1 MNKFTRKFKNM
12 VVLQILQDCFRQAR
26 HQLVS
31 NKLRSFLTLL
41 GISIGIFCI
50 IAVMSAVDSLEK
62 NIIQSFEK
70 LGNDVLYIDKFS
82 WEEEPGSSYWK
93 YVNRPKPSKED
104 FEAIKKKSKLMEAA
118 SLMIFIPGRTIKYKN
133 NYVEGSYMA
142 GITDDYNK
150 VVKFDLEE
158 GRYISFSEFQIG
170 TNVAILGNK
179 LAKAIFPKGDGLGKE
194 INIYGQHYN
203 VVGILKEEG
212 ESMINVMPYDEA
224 IFIAWNNAKKVVNVG
239 DDSNWGTLLSV
250 KAKQHVD
257 VDELKYELAS
267 IIRPVRSLKPR
278 DEDNFSINKISIL
291 TNIVSNIFG
300 ILNLAG
306 LFIGSFAMLVGAVG
320 VANIMFVS
328 VKERTP
334 LIGIKMAIGAKRF
347 YILLEYLIE
356 AVILCVFGGIIG
368 VALVWLILLFVSK
381 ALNFEIEMSVFNIV
395 IGLFLSVLVGLISG
409 IFPALKASRM
419 DPVEAIRK

>member
-1 MNKFTRKFKNM
+1 M
-12 VVLQILQDCFRQAR
+12 V
-26 HQLVS
+26 
-31 NKLRSFLTLL
+31 
-41 GISIGIFCI
+41 
-50 IAVMSAVDSLEK
+50 
-62 NIIQSFEK
+62 
-70 LGNDVLYIDKFS
+70 
-82 WEEEPGSSYWK
+82 
-93 YVNRPKPSKED
+93 
-104 FEAIKKKSKLMEAA
+104 
-118 SLMIFIPGRTIKYKN
+118 
-133 NYVEGSYMA
+133 
-142 GITDDYNK
+142 
-150 VVKFDLEE
+150 E